1 MQGQPL
7 STHYMTKDESQI
19 KTICVVI
26 NFQLEIALKGLSV
39 RLQVWFK
46 EEVTIG

>member
-1 MQGQPL
+1 
-7 STHYMTKDESQI
+7 MTKDESQI

-39 RLQVWFK
+39 RPRVWFK